1 MKNPLLEEY
10 LASVA
15 AALDAPEEHARLI
28 VSELRTHLYGDF
40 ADRLTAG
47 QDEMAAAQA
56 AIAEMGDPAGVAR
69 QLNHVHAGGATM
81 LRTIAAIEI
90 AAFGSFGVASGAA
103 KLRPL
108 GRDRLVPGPRGFTS
122 VPGTQFE
129 WYNAACHWLGQH
141 ELVANLLTLLTVA
154 MAAFLAGYVA
164 RRRGWLWAAIPY
176 AAMIVIHLPSI
187 LRPRAVAGLWIGVAI
202 IAVLAVAGYLGT
214 RMFCSSMRFRRVLL
228 APVICVVATLSL
240 VGLFGNAFDQSLEEG
255 VVSTIIWTAWLMLC
269 YAVIL
274 GLVCW
279 LILAALRYCACKWG
293 QLPIFPSLQRSGR

>member
-15 AALDAPEEHARLI
+15 AALDAPEERARLI

-40 ADRLTAG
+40 ADRLSAG
-47 QDEMAAAQA
+47 QHEVAAAQA

-81 LRTIAAIEI
+81 LRTIAAVQI
-90 AAFGSFGVASGAA
+90 AVFGSLGVARGAA
-103 KLRPL
+103 KMMSL

-141 ELVANLLTLLTVA
+141 ELVANLLTLLGVA

-176 AAMIVIHLPSI
+176 AAMIVFHLPSI
-187 LRPRAVAGLWIGVAI
+187 LRPRAFAGLWIAAVI
-202 IAVLAVAGYLGT
+202 MAVLVVAGYLGT
-214 RMFCSSMRFRRVLL
+214 RMFCSSMRFRWVLL
-228 APVICVVATLSL
+228 APVLCVVATLSAA
-240 VGLFGNAFDQSLEEG
+240 GLFANAFDQSLEEG
-255 VVSTIIWTAWLMLC
+255 VVSTVIWTAWLMLC
-269 YAVIL
+269 YAAIL
-274 GLVCW
+274 GLVSW
-279 LILAALRYCACKWG
+279 LILAASRCCVGKWG
-293 QLPIFPSLQRSGR
+293 QLPTARRLESSGR